1 MLFAAVNAVRLSGVH
16 AETALM
22 SACEKFA
29 RRFTQMEKL
38 AEETGQKLQGKTL
51 EELDLLW
58 EKVKRQERQ

>member
-1 MLFAAVNAVRLSGVH
+1 
-16 AETALM
+16 M
-22 SACEKFA
+22 SACEKFV